1 MIGGIT
7 MEKICL
13 SEEQQK
19 EFERLIKIGILKTLR
34 DKDFITDAQLERL
47 LRNDSL
53 QPHNG
58 MVL

>member
-1 MIGGIT
+1 

-19 EFERLIKIGILKTLR
+19 EFERLLKIGILKDLR
-34 DKDFITDAQLERL
+34 NKDFLTDAQLERL
-47 LRNDSL
+47 LRKDSL

-58 MVL
+58 AVL